1 MKVALALAVVLMAS
15 PALAQ
20 NKPTH
25 NPADRPRDAAQTDTP
40 RIGKVGFGVIE
51 APRAVRGE
59 TIIIRGTAPPK
70 VLPKAK
76 KRYGRIAPAYSD
88 YAIEHDKWAKA
99 WLLLDIDERGVVT
112 RLKLL
117 KAPGY
122 DLDQIAIERGFSMR
136 FDPAED
142 IHGNAIPSQLITPI
156 EWPAYWWLIAREGLA
171 TKIPEY
177 IERVPCEG
185 SGPMKLGSIHPA
197 YRDCSPPP
205 ELSKLDEFAW
215 IEKK

>member
-1 MKVALALAVVLMAS
+1 MKAAIALVAVLVA
-15 PALAQ
+15 PAFAD
-20 NKPTH
+20 NPRKYDGPRPDDKPTI
-25 NPADRPRDAAQTDTP
+25 AQPRVRLEVQP
-40 RIGKVGFGVIE
+40 RI
-51 APRAVRGE
+51 VRGE

-88 YAIEHDKWAKA
+88 YAVLHDKWAKA
-99 WLLLDIDERGVVT
+99 WLLLDINEQGEVT
-112 RLKLL
+112 RLKLV

-122 DLDQIAIERGFSMR
+122 DLDQIAIDRGFSMK

-142 IHGNAIPSQLITPI
+142 ANGNAIKSQLLTPV
-156 EWPAYWWLIAREGLA
+156 EWPSYWWLIAREGLA

-177 IERVPCEG
+177 IEKVPCFG

-197 YRDCSPPP
+197 YRDCSPAPA
-205 ELSKLDEFAW
+205 LSKLDDFAW